1 MGTKSVETNEEDNRF
16 REDVRVVAPA
26 RAQASLGVT
35 HNLGDFNSVRI
46 DFRLEDSAED
56 GETAVDVAQ
65 RLFVEVEKLVEEK
78 LSEYETD

>member
-1 MGTKSVETNEEDNRF
+1 MGTKSVETNEEDNEFHNVDALRGA
-16 REDVRVVAPA
+16 E
-26 RAQASLGVT
+26 ASLGVT

-46 DFRLEDSAED
+46 DFRLKDKAEE

-65 RLFVEVEKLVEEK
+65 RLFKDVEALVEEK